1 MWIVHGIFLRILRCI
16 FISFSSCL
24 LILQFLKEFHKLCLI
39 FLRFEKMWRILRSNE
54 FHVIIIIATEVWF
67 RRRIHLRCLSRTSTK
82 FVSFSRT
89 KFFHLT
95 HFLTLDFKIY
105 KTCNKNNDENDC
117 CNCYWYYND
126 EVTWF
131 PKVLFYNLNLSKKI
145 KIKFDLRIILVVTVL
160 FYMTIFS
167 SSIGIASF

>member
-1 MWIVHGIFLRILRCI
+1 MWIVHWFFISLLRCI
-16 FISFSSCL
+16 FVISFCFSSGL

-39 FLRFEKMWRILRSNE
+39 FLRFEKMWRILCSNE
-54 FHVIIIIATEVWF
+54 FHVIVIIAAEVWSG
-67 RRRIHLRCLSRTSTK
+67 RRLHLRCRSRTSTK
-82 FVSFSRT
+82 SVSFSRT

-105 KTCNKNNDENDC
+105 KTSNKNDDKKDC

-131 PKVLFYNLNLSKKI
+131 PKVLFYNLNLVKMMKM
-145 KIKFDLRIILVVTVL
+145 KFDLHMILVVTVL
-160 FYMTIFS
+160 F
-167 SSIGIASF
+167 